1 MRMCVYVWI
10 FTNLTSLNSCSFT
23 SDNYNTCFFLW
34 CSPCFIQTQYQ
45 WINEVTRAN
54 SKRGDVLDSI
64 DWLME
69 AKSPILVLDVSDQAS
84 SMCKIRETHGK
95 SNIHSLGLLEEKQR
109 LKLDKLRDWGFTQKT
124 RDSKSKRVT
133 LSPGKDEPQRQS

>member
-1 MRMCVYVWI
+1 MNQRG
-10 FTNLTSLNSCSFT
+10 
-23 SDNYNTCFFLW
+23 D
-34 CSPCFIQTQYQ
+34 Q
-45 WINEVTRAN
+45 
-54 SKRGDVLDSI
+54 SKFKKGDVLDSI